1 MTSRELCFKASLN
14 SLRSGRLATFYII
27 DTTLNRNGWRVT
39 DEALERALPTLL
51 GKPLGCVPGYGV
63 NHVAEPQIVGYFITA
78 EKPDGYLLATAEIT
92 DPTAWEKLQSGE
104 WGPVSVVIKAH
115 KVRCSLCGADVTS
128 GPDEHILNGE
138 GHQVVEDFTFERVD
152 FVSNPA
158 YPSARLITLRAAVVP
173 YEETPKA
180 PMDYPWDADEAER
193 RIRLWAGGP
202 EKEDIDWSRYR
213 RAFAWYDASNPE
225 NFGSYK
231 LPHHD
236 VIDGRLHVVWRGVVA
251 AMQSLLG
258 ARGGVDIPEAD
269 RRAVYEHLA
278 RHYREFGRE
287 PPEFRASWSTDVD
300 GDSGPRGSAP
310 KPEGEEVV
318 EMEVEE
324 LRAQL
329 ESLRRRVERVERI
342 LEASQR
348 PKARLG
354 EVDEVRSAME
364 EARLRLFGYR
374 RDI

>member
-1 MTSRELCFKASLN
+1 MSLRELCFQASLN
-14 SLRSGRLATFYII
+14 SLRTGRLATFYII

-63 NHVAEPQIVGYFITA
+63 NHVAEPQIVGRFITA

-138 GHQVVEDFTFERVD
+138 GHQVIEDFTFERVD

-158 YPSARLITLRAAVVP
+158 YPSARLITLKAAAVP

-202 EKEDIDWSRYR
+202 DKENIDWSRYR
-213 RAFAWYDASNPE
+213 RAFAWYDVSNPE

-278 RHYREFGRE
+278 GHYREFGRE
-287 PPEFRASWSTDVD
+287 PPEFRASWFTH
-300 GDSGPRGSAP
+300 SGLGV
-310 KPEGEEVV
+310 KPEGGGVE

-324 LRAQL
+324 LRAEV
-329 ESLRRRVERVERI
+329 ESLRRRVERVERL

-348 PKARLG
+348 PKARPNGL
-354 EVDEVRSAME
+354 DEVRSAME

-374 RDI
+374 RDS

>member
-51 GKPLGCVPGYGV
+51 GKPLGCIPGYGV
-63 NHVAEPQIVGYFITA
+63 NHVAEPQIVGQFITA

-92 DPTAWEKLQSGE
+92 DPKAWEKLQSGE

-115 KVRCSLCGADVTS
+115 RVRCSLCGADVTS

-158 YPSARLITLRAAVVP
+158 YPSARLITLKAAAVP

-202 EKEDIDWSRYR
+202 DKESIDWSKYR
-213 RAFAWYDASNPE
+213 RAFAWYDASDPE
-225 NFGSYK
+225 SFSSYK

-236 VIDGRLHVVWRGVVA
+236 IIDGRLHVVWRGVVA

-258 ARGGVDIPEAD
+258 ARGGVDIPEGD

-278 RHYREFGRE
+278 GHYREFGRE
-287 PPEFRASWSTDVD
+287 PPEFRASRSNH
-300 GDSGPRGSAP
+300 SGFGVE
-310 KPEGEEVV
+310 PESEGVE
-318 EMEVEE
+318 EMEMEE
-324 LRAQL
+324 LRAEV
-329 ESLRRRVERVERI
+329 ESLRRRVERVERL

-348 PKARLG
+348 PKARPNGL
-354 EVDEVRSAME
+354 DEVRLAME

-374 RDI
+374 RDS

>member
-1 MTSRELCFKASLN
+1 V
-14 SLRSGRLATFYII
+14 
-27 DTTLNRNGWRVT
+27 GWR
-39 DEALERALPTLL
+39 
-51 GKPLGCVPGYGV
+51 PGGG
-63 NHVAEPQIVGYFITA
+63 GY
-78 EKPDGYLLATAEIT
+78 
-92 DPTAWEKLQSGE
+92 
-104 WGPVSVVIKAH
+104 
-115 KVRCSLCGADVTS
+115 
-128 GPDEHILNGE
+128 
-138 GHQVVEDFTFERVD
+138 
-152 FVSNPA
+152 
-158 YPSARLITLRAAVVP
+158 
-173 YEETPKA
+173 
-180 PMDYPWDADEAER
+180 
-193 RIRLWAGGP
+193 
-202 EKEDIDWSRYR
+202 DWSRYR

-236 VIDGRLHVVWRGVVA
+236 VIDGRLHVVRRGVVA

-348 PKARLG
+348 PKARPG